1 MIRTRARVLAA
12 AALVIG
18 AAACEPSGPGA
29 LTATVRT
36 PGPTGAVVVEL
47 VGRDLTG
54 FEGVGDV
61 RTFAADP
68 QPADSIRRVIVMS
81 PSAGPLQFKV
91 QVPDVS
97 APPPAA
103 TVVDAVDA
111 SSRKLTTLTGF
122 TVRIAR

>member
-1 MIRTRARVLAA
+1 MSWRALATA
-12 AALVIG
+12 AFVIG

-29 LTATVRT
+29 LTATVQT
-36 PGPTGAVVVEL
+36 PVPTGAVVIEL

-61 RTFAADP
+61 RAFAADP
-68 QPADSIRRVIVMS
+68 QPTDSIRRVIVMS

-97 APPPAA
+97 APPPLA
-103 TVVDAVDA
+103 TVVEAVDG
-111 SSRKLTTLTGF
+111 SNRKLTTLTGF
-122 TVRIAR
+122 TVRISR